1 MAFIEH
7 GTRRLPITGVTAHPT
22 AQWAVQ
28 QARNI
33 AADLGE
39 WGAGPRFLLRDR
51 DSKYTD
57 DFDAVFTAEATEV
70 LLSAPGHNPRPAG
83 SRRCGRGLGR
93 GQPSCRR
100 QRIERRG

>member
-7 GTRRLPITGVTAHPT
+7 GTRRLHITGVTAHPT

-39 WGAGPRFLLRDR
+39 RGAKPRFLLRDR

-57 DFDAVFTAEATEV
+57 AFDAVFTAEDTQV
-70 LLSAPGHNPRPAG
+70 LLSTPRV
-83 SRRCGRGLGR
+83 SR
-93 GQPSCRR
+93 
-100 QRIERRG
+100 IANA